1 MFKRD
6 PGRAPPT
13 AAAAGGQWAGRGRAV
28 GRWAR
33 AGREAGG
40 GRSAAGSGR
49 GGATRPAPGSPLTR
63 RWLPRSRRT
72 GGPCD
77 AERRGRTGD
86 RRLLRL
92 RAGGRMQQAG
102 REMGTGDKENHPPE
116 LCRSALR
123 TPLKQG
129 AASPSVLAEIQPG
142 CQPLATP
149 PKPQELLPTEPW
161 TPTANLKML
170 ISAASPEIRSRE
182 RRRELSNTARQILQ
196 AKHCL
201 PEHLP
206 GDEYEKSQPSR
217 KEKSLG
223 LLCHK
228 FLARYTD
235 HASAA
240 ADNFICLD
248 EVAEELNVERRRIY
262 DIVNVLES
270 LHMVSRLAKNKYAW
284 HGRHNLSKTL
294 QALKRV
300 GEENKYTQQIQMI
313 KKREYEHEFDLS
325 GERNEEMARS
335 FGSND
340 HSEMSFV
347 ELPGMEFRAASV
359 NSRKDKSLRV
369 MSQKFVMLFLVST
382 PKIVSLEVAAKILIG
397 EDQLEDLDKSKF
409 KTKIRRLYDI
419 ANVLSSLELIKKVHV
434 TEERGRKP
442 AFKWTGPEILP
453 NIQDTKLEPVS
464 MTPPMS
470 ESIPSKEQCSKN
482 LFPSK
487 GKQNFTRH
495 PSLIKLVK
503 SIENDRRKIQSAP
516 TSPVKISPSMDQNLS
531 AFPSKM
537 AQLPAVAKHQLEGQ
551 SKKATE
557 MKLSRPA
564 LQCSL
569 SSPAVAP
576 SQQPALTQLLGVCP
590 PSHSS
595 VSPVILPHAPSGVS
609 YAIYL
614 HPSQAHTVTTYSP
627 SIMLQP
633 LPCANVTGINSEVL
647 HQITTEGRDNQI
659 AARDP
664 TKSLTAKERPSTKSQ
679 TSSQRCLKRSQALPE
694 NNLIKRYRSDEESLD
709 TSLGVS
715 MKNERPS
722 SSSSQTNYKMDNV
735 QEERQNKTE
744 TLDQNMASCYDQCK
758 REDVLEGEDKSQTKQ
773 DIPVTLAIPA
783 HETFFPSGY
792 LIPLTQCTQGNKA
805 GFLNKEK
812 AGICSVQHTSYSSPI
827 TGVIPVPASELKAVN
842 IPAFHVTPLNIMLS
856 PTSIAAAP
864 VLSNSCLN
872 SSNTCPAQSPR
883 SSVLN
888 FTLQHV
894 GLIPAGVQVPAN
906 PVLQHVPVS
915 SQPKSVSHG
924 SENTNLQEEEPSIP
938 KESHEPQRVTENF
951 FRTPGG
957 PNTVSS
963 PSANSDGANQV
974 SQGTLYIPQRRLEV
988 SED

>member
-1 MFKRD
+1 
-6 PGRAPPT
+6 
-13 AAAAGGQWAGRGRAV
+13 
-28 GRWAR
+28 
-33 AGREAGG
+33 
-40 GRSAAGSGR
+40 RSI
-49 GGATRPAPGSPLTR
+49 L
-63 RWLPRSRRT
+63 
-72 GGPCD
+72 
-77 AERRGRTGD
+77 
-86 RRLLRL
+86 
-92 RAGGRMQQAG
+92 
-102 REMGTGDKENHPPE
+102 K
-116 LCRSALR
+116 
-123 TPLKQG
+123 TPLKQ
-129 AASPSVLAEIQPG
+129 AATSHSVLTEIQPE
-142 CQPLATP
+142 CQPLTTP
-149 PKPQELLPTEPW
+149 PKPKEILPADPW
-161 TPTANLKML
+161 TPTSNLKML

-182 RRRELSNTARQILQ
+182 QRRELSNNAGELLQ

-201 PEHLP
+201 QEHLS

-228 FLARYTD
+228 FLARYPDYPST
-235 HASAA
+235 AE
-240 ADNFICLD
+240 NNYICLD

-270 LHMVSRLAKNKYAW
+270 LHMVSRLAKNRYAW

-294 QALKRV
+294 QALKKV
-300 GEENKYTQQIQMI
+300 GEDNKYTQQIQMI
-313 KKREYEHEFDLS
+313 KKREYEHEFDFD

-335 FGSND
+335 FGSNE

-382 PKIVSLEVAAKILIG
+382 PQIVSLEVAAKILIG

-442 AFKWTGPEILP
+442 AFKWTGPEVSP
-453 NIQDTKLEPVS
+453 NIQDTKLEITS
-464 MTPPMS
+464 TTCPPPIS

-482 LFPSK
+482 LFPSR

-516 TSPVKISPSMDQNLS
+516 TSPVKISASTDQNLS

-537 AQLPAVAKHQLEGQ
+537 AQDPAIATHQLEGQ
-551 SKKATE
+551 SKKAKE
-557 MKLSRPA
+557 MKMKLSRSA
-564 LQCSL
+564 LECNL
-569 SSPAVAP
+569 SSPEVVLKPEPPRTVAP
-576 SQQPALTQLLGVCP
+576 SQQPAVTQPLGVCP

-595 VSPVILPHAPSGVS
+595 VSPVILPHTHSGVS

-627 SIMLQP
+627 SFMLQP
-633 LPCANVTGINSEVL
+633 LPRANVTGIKSINSKVVNKL
-647 HQITTEGRDNQI
+647 TTEEGDNQI
-659 AARDP
+659 ATDDP
-664 TKSLTAKERPSTKSQ
+664 TKSLTAKERPTAKSE
-679 TSSQRCLKRSQALPE
+679 TSSQRCLKRSQALEE
-694 NNLIKRYRSDEESLD
+694 NNIIKRYRSDEESLN
-709 TSLGVS
+709 TSL
-715 MKNERPS
+715 
-722 SSSSQTNYKMDNV
+722 
-735 QEERQNKTE
+735 
-744 TLDQNMASCYDQCK
+744 
-758 REDVLEGEDKSQTKQ
+758 
-773 DIPVTLAIPA
+773 
-783 HETFFPSGY
+783 TFFPSGY
-792 LIPLTQCTQGNKA
+792 LIPLTQCTHGNKA
-805 GFLNKEK
+805 GFSDEEK
-812 AGICSVQHTSYSSPI
+812 AGICSLQHTTYSSPI
-827 TGVIPVPASELKAVN
+827 AGVIPMTASELKAVN
-842 IPAFHVTPLNIMLS
+842 IPAFHITPLNIMLS

-872 SSNTCPAQSPR
+872 SSNTSSAPNPS

-906 PVLQHVPVS
+906 PVLQHMPVS
-915 SQPKSVSHG
+915 SQPENVSRS
-924 SENTNLQEEEPSIP
+924 SENMNLQEEKVSKKIYCNSLTVPCVP
-938 KESHEPQRVTENF
+938 KEAQVPQTVTENF

-957 PNTVSS
+957 PNTV
-963 PSANSDGANQV
+963 PPLSANSDGTNTI
-974 SQGTLYIPQRRLEV
+974 SQGTLYIPQRKLEV

>member
-1 MFKRD
+1 
-6 PGRAPPT
+6 
-13 AAAAGGQWAGRGRAV
+13 
-28 GRWAR
+28 
-33 AGREAGG
+33 
-40 GRSAAGSGR
+40 RSV
-49 GGATRPAPGSPLTR
+49 L
-63 RWLPRSRRT
+63 
-72 GGPCD
+72 
-77 AERRGRTGD
+77 
-86 RRLLRL
+86 
-92 RAGGRMQQAG
+92 
-102 REMGTGDKENHPPE
+102 K
-116 LCRSALR
+116 
-123 TPLKQG
+123 TPLKQ
-129 AASPSVLAEIQPG
+129 AATSHSVLTEIQPD
-142 CQPLATP
+142 CQPLTTP
-149 PKPQELLPTEPW
+149 PKPKEILPADPW
-161 TPTANLKML
+161 TPTSNLKML

-182 RRRELSNTARQILQ
+182 QRRELSNNTSEVLQ

-201 PEHLP
+201 QEHLS

-228 FLARYTD
+228 FLARYPDYPST
-235 HASAA
+235 AE
-240 ADNFICLD
+240 NNYICLD

-270 LHMVSRLAKNKYAW
+270 LHMVSRLAKNRYAW

-294 QALKRV
+294 QALKKV

-313 KKREYEHEFDLS
+313 KKREYEHEFDFE
-325 GERNEEMARS
+325 GERNEETARS
-335 FGSND
+335 FGSNE

-382 PKIVSLEVAAKILIG
+382 PQIVSLEVAAKILIG

-442 AFKWTGPEILP
+442 AFKWTGPEVLP
-453 NIQDTKLEPVS
+453 NIQDTKLETTS
-464 MTPPMS
+464 TTPPIS
-470 ESIPSKEQCSKN
+470 ESITSKEQCSKN
-482 LFPSK
+482 LFPSR

-516 TSPVKISPSMDQNLS
+516 TSPVKISASTDQNLS
-531 AFPSKM
+531 AFPNKM
-537 AQLPAVAKHQLEGQ
+537 AQVTAIAKHQLEGQ
-551 SKKATE
+551 SKKAKE
-557 MKLSRPA
+557 MKMKLSRSA
-564 LQCSL
+564 LECNL
-569 SSPAVAP
+569 SSPEVVPKPEPPRTAAP
-576 SQQPALTQLLGVCP
+576 SQQAALTQPLGVCP

-595 VSPVILPHAPSGVS
+595 VSPVILPHTHSGVS

-627 SIMLQP
+627 SFMLQP
-633 LPCANVTGINSEVL
+633 LPPCANVTGIKSINSKVL
-647 HQITTEGRDNQI
+647 NKIATEEGDNQI
-659 AARDP
+659 ATDDP
-664 TKSLTAKERPSTKSQ
+664 TKSLTAKERPTIKSE
-679 TSSQRCLKRSQALPE
+679 TSSQRCLKRSQALQE

-709 TSLGVS
+709 TSL
-715 MKNERPS
+715 
-722 SSSSQTNYKMDNV
+722 
-735 QEERQNKTE
+735 
-744 TLDQNMASCYDQCK
+744 
-758 REDVLEGEDKSQTKQ
+758 
-773 DIPVTLAIPA
+773 
-783 HETFFPSGY
+783 TFFPSGY
-792 LIPLTQCTQGNKA
+792 LIPLTQCTHGNKA
-805 GFLNKEK
+805 GFSDKEK
-812 AGICSVQHTSYSSPI
+812 AGICSLQHTTYSSPI
-827 TGVIPVPASELKAVN
+827 AGVIPVTASELKAVN
-842 IPAFHVTPLNIMLS
+842 IPAFHITPLNIMLS

-872 SSNTCPAQSPR
+872 SSNTSSAQNPS

-906 PVLQHVPVS
+906 PVLQHMPVS
-915 SQPKSVSHG
+915 SQPENVSHS
-924 SENTNLQEEEPSIP
+924 SENMNLQEEKKPKTRIYFLLSFPLNESNFLSFLQPCVP
-938 KESHEPQRVTENF
+938 KEPQEPRTVTENF

-963 PSANSDGANQV
+963 LSANSDGTDRI
-974 SQGTLYIPQRRLEV
+974 SQGTLYIPQRKLEV

>member
-1 MFKRD
+1 
-6 PGRAPPT
+6 
-13 AAAAGGQWAGRGRAV
+13 
-28 GRWAR
+28 
-33 AGREAGG
+33 
-40 GRSAAGSGR
+40 RSV
-49 GGATRPAPGSPLTR
+49 L
-63 RWLPRSRRT
+63 
-72 GGPCD
+72 
-77 AERRGRTGD
+77 
-86 RRLLRL
+86 
-92 RAGGRMQQAG
+92 
-102 REMGTGDKENHPPE
+102 K
-116 LCRSALR
+116 
-123 TPLKQG
+123 TPLKQ
-129 AASPSVLAEIQPG
+129 AATSHSVLTELQPD
-142 CQPLATP
+142 CQPLTTP
-149 PKPQELLPTEPW
+149 PKPKEILPADPW
-161 TPTANLKML
+161 TPTSNLKML

-182 RRRELSNTARQILQ
+182 QRRELSNNPSEVLQ

-201 PEHLP
+201 QEHLS

-228 FLARYTD
+228 FLARYPDYPST
-235 HASAA
+235 AE
-240 ADNFICLD
+240 NNYICLD

-270 LHMVSRLAKNKYAW
+270 LHMVSRLAKNRYTW

-294 QALKRV
+294 QALKKV

-313 KKREYEHEFDLS
+313 KKREYEHEFDFD

-335 FGSND
+335 FGSSE

-382 PKIVSLEVAAKILIG
+382 PQIVSLEVAAKILIG

-442 AFKWTGPEILP
+442 AFKWTGPEVLP
-453 NIQDTKLEPVS
+453 NIQGTKLETTSTISPR
-464 MTPPMS
+464 PIS

-482 LFPSK
+482 LFPSR

-516 TSPVKISPSMDQNLS
+516 TSPVKISASTDQNIS

-537 AQLPAVAKHQLEGQ
+537 AQVPVIAKHQLEGQ
-551 SKKATE
+551 SKKAKE
-557 MKLSRPA
+557 MKMKLSRSALDCNLSLPEVVLKPQPPRPA
-564 LQCSL
+564 
-569 SSPAVAP
+569 AP
-576 SQQPALTQLLGVCP
+576 SEQPALPQPLGVCP
-590 PSHSS
+590 PSHSP
-595 VSPVILPHAPSGVS
+595 VSPVILPQTHSGVS

-614 HPSQAHTVTTYSP
+614 HPSPAHTVTTYSP
-627 SIMLQP
+627 SFMLQP
-633 LPCANVTGINSEVL
+633 LPRANLTGIESVNSKVVNK
-647 HQITTEGRDNQI
+647 ISTEEGDNQI
-659 AARDP
+659 ATDDP
-664 TKSLTAKERPSTKSQ
+664 TKCLTAKERPNTKSEN
-679 TSSQRCLKRSQALPE
+679 SSERCLKRSQALQE
-694 NNLIKRYRSDEESLD
+694 NNLFKRCRSDEESLD
-709 TSLGVS
+709 TSL
-715 MKNERPS
+715 
-722 SSSSQTNYKMDNV
+722 
-735 QEERQNKTE
+735 
-744 TLDQNMASCYDQCK
+744 
-758 REDVLEGEDKSQTKQ
+758 
-773 DIPVTLAIPA
+773 
-783 HETFFPSGY
+783 TFFPSGY
-792 LIPLTQCTQGNKA
+792 LIPLTQCTHGNKA
-805 GFLNKEK
+805 GFPDEEK
-812 AGICSVQHTSYSSPI
+812 AGICSLQHTTYSSPI
-827 TGVIPVPASELKAVN
+827 AGVIPMTASELKAVN
-842 IPAFHVTPLNIMLS
+842 IPAFHITPLNIMLS

-864 VLSNSCLN
+864 VLSGSSLN
-872 SSNTCPAQSPR
+872 SSNTSSAPNPS

-915 SQPKSVSHG
+915 SQPENVSHS
-924 SENTNLQEEEPSIP
+924 SENVNLQEEKVSKNILQLPERGGWSGGYSAVIPLQLPCVP
-938 KESHEPQRVTENF
+938 KEPQVPQAATENF

-957 PNTVSS
+957 PNTGPSL
-963 PSANSDGANQV
+963 SANSDGTNRI
-974 SQGTLYIPQRRLEV
+974 SQGTLYIPQRKLEV